1 MTTKI
6 RPHGPTGET
15 AIDYAAVEGAI
26 GLDWWEADPN
36 LRQLVERLAHTSDRG
51 FAEKHL
57 SNMGAVMGQRIAARS
72 EATDK
77 NPPRLE
83 KYDAWGN
90 EVNEVVHHQS
100 AIDTKR
106 DLWDNGFL
114 GLRWTEEARAT
125 SAGHIPPV
133 VQTGFLYL
141 LNQCDTGMACGIGM
155 TSSAAGI
162 INRHAPPHIRELFLP
177 HLTAMEFG
185 EAWAGGMFMTE
196 IRGGSDLASSECDAA
211 KTPDGSWRLNGS
223 KWFCSNLDA
232 EAILTLARTEGG
244 RPGLAGL
251 ATFMV
256 PKYRSDGTRNGTHIR
271 RLKDKL
277 GTKSVPTGEVD
288 FVDAEAYL
296 MGRES
301 GDAKSA
307 ADDPRGLSPSA
318 TREKARAT
326 DGDDGVARD
335 GRGINRMME
344 MVQGSRFGVALM
356 GLGIMRRSFL
366 EAAIYAHHRTAFGQL
381 IAEYPLVRETLVDM
395 AVEVEA
401 GCALAFEAAEAGG
414 RKDAESRRLY
424 RILVPLAKFR
434 CARKG
439 VELATQAVEIHG
451 GNGYIENWP
460 VARQLRDAVCHPIW
474 EGTENIICLDVL
486 RSMQKEHADEALF
499 GRVERAL
506 GTAEH
511 PAVANTASQIGRAVD
526 EVREAVAYLDRA
538 PQEIRL
544 LHARRLTGFMADVAQ
559 AALLAEEAAW
569 ELEHKGSARKAI
581 VASYFARQKLGE
593 KPLRGIT
600 SGDRT
605 VLDHFEA
612 IVRYEPVSPSSL

>member
-1 MTTKI
+1 MTA
-6 RPHGPTGET
+6 PTHST
-15 AIDYAAVEGAI
+15 RTDDAPAIDYANMDAAI
-26 GLDWWEADPN
+26 GQSWWDADPN
-36 LRQLVERLAHTSDRG
+36 LRQLVERLAHKDDRA

-57 SNMGAVMGQRIAARS
+57 QNMGSVIGERLAPRS
-72 EATDK
+72 ELTDK

-83 KYDAWGN
+83 KYDHWGV

-100 AIDTKR
+100 ALDNKR

-114 GLRWTEEARAT
+114 GLRWTDEAKNT

-141 LNQCDTGMACGIGM
+141 LNQADTGMACGIGM
-155 TSSAAGI
+155 TSSAAGV
-162 INRHAPPHIRELFLP
+162 INRHAPPHIKDLFLP
-177 HLTAMEFG
+177 HLTAMNFG

-196 IRGGSDLASSECDAA
+196 IQGGSDLASSECTATKAA
-211 KTPDGSWRLNGS
+211 DGTWRINGA

-232 EAILTLARTEGG
+232 EAILTLARPEGG
-244 RPGLAGL
+244 REGLPGL

-256 PKYRSDGTRNGTHIR
+256 PKWRSDGTRNGTHIR

-288 FVDAEAYL
+288 FIDAEAYL
-296 MGRES
+296 MGREA
-301 GDAKSA
+301 GEAPARLETDDLDDAA
-307 ADDPRGLSPSA
+307 
-318 TREKARAT
+318 
-326 DGDDGVARD
+326 ARD

-366 EAAIYAHHRTAFGQL
+366 ESAIYAHHRSAFGQL
-381 IAEYPLVRETLVDM
+381 IADYPLVRETLVDM

-414 RKDAESRRLY
+414 RRDEESRRLY

-434 CARKG
+434 CTRKG
-439 VELATQAVEIHG
+439 VELASQAVEMHG

-460 VARQLRDAVCHPIW
+460 VARQLRDAQCHPIW

-486 RSMQKEHADEALF
+486 RAMQKDHADDALF
-499 GRVERAL
+499 ARVEQSL

-511 PAVANTASQIGRAVD
+511 AALSATASQVGRSVD
-526 EVREAVAYLDRA
+526 ECREAIAYLDRA
-538 PQEIRL
+538 PQDLRL
-544 LHARRLTGFMADVAQ
+544 LHARRLTAFMADVAQ
-559 AALLAEEAAW
+559 AALLVEEGAW

-581 VASYFARQKLGE
+581 VARYFANRKLAE
-593 KPLRGIT
+593 RPLRGIT
-600 SGDRT
+600 SEDRT
-605 VLDHFEA
+605 ALDHFDT
-612 IVRYEPVSPSSL
+612 IVRFMPVQPSGI

>member
-1 MTTKI
+1 MATEI
-6 RPHGPTGET
+6 RPQGPTVET
-15 AIDYAAVEGAI
+15 AIDYSAVESAI

-36 LRQLVERLAHTSDRG
+36 LRQLVERLAHTADRG

-57 SNMGAVMGQRIAARS
+57 SNMGAVMGQRIAERS
-72 EATDK
+72 ELTDK

-114 GLRWTEEARAT
+114 GLRWTEEARRT

-301 GDAKSA
+301 GDA
-307 ADDPRGLSPSA
+307 P
-318 TREKARAT
+318 ARLET
-326 DGDDGVARD
+326 DDGVARD

-366 EAAIYAHHRTAFGQL
+366 EAAIYAHHRSAFGQL
-381 IAEYPLVRETLVDM
+381 IAKYPLVRETLVDM

-414 RKDAESRRLY
+414 RKD
-424 RILVPLAKFR
+424 
-434 CARKG
+434 
-439 VELATQAVEIHG
+439 
-451 GNGYIENWP
+451 
-460 VARQLRDAVCHPIW
+460 
-474 EGTENIICLDVL
+474 
-486 RSMQKEHADEALF
+486 
-499 GRVERAL
+499 
-506 GTAEH
+506 
-511 PAVANTASQIGRAVD
+511 
-526 EVREAVAYLDRA
+526 
-538 PQEIRL
+538 
-544 LHARRLTGFMADVAQ
+544 
-559 AALLAEEAAW
+559 EE
-569 ELEHKGSARKAI
+569 
-581 VASYFARQKLGE
+581 
-593 KPLRGIT
+593 
-600 SGDRT
+600 
-605 VLDHFEA
+605 
-612 IVRYEPVSPSSL
+612 

>member
-1 MTTKI
+1 MTTEI
-6 RPHGPTGET
+6 RPTTETG
-15 AIDYAAVEGAI
+15 IDYATLESAI
-26 GLDWWEADPN
+26 GLDWWETDPN

-72 EATDK
+72 ELTDK

-90 EVNEVVHHQS
+90 EVNDVVHHQS

-114 GLRWTEEARAT
+114 GLRWTDEARAT

-141 LNQCDTGMACGIGM
+141 LNQCDSGMACGIGM

-177 HLTAMEFG
+177 HLTAMDFG

-196 IRGGSDLASSECDAA
+196 IQGGSDLASSECDARKA
-211 KTPDGSWRLNGS
+211 PDGTWLLNGW

-256 PKYRSDGTRNGTHIR
+256 PKRRSDGTRNGTHIR

-288 FVDAEAYL
+288 FIDAEAYL

-301 GDAKSA
+301 GDE
-307 ADDPRGLSPSA
+307 PRGL
-318 TREKARAT
+318 KARAAEGT
-326 DGDDGVARD
+326 SDDGAARD

-366 EAAIYAHHRTAFGQL
+366 EAAIYAHHRSAFGQL
-381 IAEYPLVRETLVDM
+381 IAQYPLVRETLVDM

-414 RKDAESRRLY
+414 RKDDDSRRLY

-460 VARQLRDAVCHPIW
+460 VARQLRDAMCHPIW

-486 RSMQKEHADEALF
+486 RSMQKEHADESLF
-499 GRVERAL
+499 ARVEKAL
-506 GTAEH
+506 GAAEH
-511 PAVANTASQIGRAVD
+511 PAVSSTASQVGRSVD

-538 PQEIRL
+538 PQDVRL

-559 AALLAEEAAW
+559 AALLVEEAAW

-600 SGDRT
+600 AGDRT
-605 VLDHFEA
+605 VLDHFNA
-612 IVRYEPVSPSSL
+612 IVRYGKINISDTR

>member
-1 MTTKI
+1 MTTEAKPAA
-6 RPHGPTGET
+6 RGTGIE
-15 AIDYAAVEGAI
+15 YGSVEAAA

-36 LRQLVERLAHTSDRG
+36 LHQLVERLAHPDDRA
-51 FAEKHL
+51 FAEEHL
-57 SNMGAVMGQRIAARS
+57 ARMGALMGRGIAPRS
-72 EATDK
+72 EQTDR

-100 AIDTKR
+100 NLDNKR

-114 GLRWTEEARAT
+114 GLRWTDDAKRT
-125 SAGHIPPV
+125 SAGHLPPV

-141 LNQCDTGMACGIGM
+141 LNQCDTGLACGIGM

-162 INRHAPPHIRELFLP
+162 VNRHAPPHLRELFLP
-177 HLTAMEFG
+177 HLTAMDFG

-196 IRGGSDLASSECDAA
+196 IRGGSDLASSECSATKAA
-211 KTPDGSWRLNGS
+211 DGTWRINGS

-232 EAILTLARTEGG
+232 EAILTLARPEGG
-244 RPGLAGL
+244 RAGLAGL
-251 ATFMV
+251 ATFLV
-256 PKYRSDGTRNGTHIR
+256 PKYRRDGNLNGKHIR

-301 GDAKSA
+301 GDVAQ
-307 ADDPRGLSPSA
+307 PPSA
-318 TREKARAT
+318 VL
-326 DGDDGVARD
+326 DDGTDVAARD

-366 EAAIYAHHRTAFGQL
+366 EAAIYAHHREAFGQI
-381 IAEYPLVRETLVDM
+381 IADFPLVRETLVEM

-414 RKDAESRRLY
+414 RKDEDSRRLY

-439 VELATQAVEIHG
+439 VELALQAVEMHG

-486 RSMQKEHADEALF
+486 RSMQKEHADDALF

-506 GTAEH
+506 GAAEH
-511 PAVANTASQIGRAVD
+511 PAVSATASQVGRSVD
-526 EVREAVAYLDRA
+526 ECREAIAYLDRA
-538 PQEIRL
+538 PQEVRL
-544 LHARRLTGFMADVAQ
+544 LRARRLTGWMADVAQ
-559 AALLAEEAAW
+559 AALLVEEAGW
-569 ELEHKGSARKAI
+569 ELERKGSARKAI
-581 VASYFARQKLGE
+581 VAGYFARQKLAE

-600 SGDRT
+600 SDNRT
-605 VLDHFEA
+605 VLDHFDT
-612 IVRYEPVSPSSL
+612 IVRFQPLAPSSL

>member
-1 MTTKI
+1 MTA
-6 RPHGPTGET
+6 PTRQTT
-15 AIDYAAVEGAI
+15 ADSIDYAATDAAI
-26 GLDWWEADPN
+26 GLDWWQADPN
-36 LRQLVERLAHTSDRG
+36 LRQLVERLAHPTDRA

-57 SNMGAVMGQRIAARS
+57 SNMGAVMGQQIAPRS
-72 EATDK
+72 ELTDK

-90 EVNEVVHHQS
+90 ETNDVVHHQS
-100 AIDTKR
+100 NIDNKR

-114 GLRWTEEARAT
+114 GLRWTDEAKNT
-125 SAGHIPPV
+125 TAGHLPPV

-141 LNQCDTGMACGIGM
+141 LNQCDTGLACGIGM

-162 INRHAPPHIRELFLP
+162 VNRHAPPHIRDLFLP
-177 HLTAMEFG
+177 HLTSMDFG

-196 IRGGSDLASSECDAA
+196 IRGGSDLASSECTTTKAG
-211 KTPDGSWRLNGS
+211 DGTWRINGS

-232 EAILTLARTEGG
+232 EAILALARPEGA
-244 RPGLAGL
+244 REGLAGL
-251 ATFMV
+251 ATFLV
-256 PKYRSDGTRNGTHIR
+256 PKYRSDGSLNGKHIR

-296 MGRES
+296 MGR
-301 GDAKSA
+301 DVAQ
-307 ADDPRGLSPSA
+307 PPSA
-318 TREKARAT
+318 VLS
-326 DGDDGVARD
+326 DGAEDAARD

-381 IAEYPLVRETLVDM
+381 LAEFPLVRETLVDM

-414 RKDAESRRLY
+414 RKDEESRRLY

-439 VELATQAVEIHG
+439 VELATQAVEMHG

-460 VARQLRDAVCHPIW
+460 VARQLRDAICHPIW

-486 RSMQKEHADEALF
+486 RSMQKDQADEALF
-499 GRVERAL
+499 ARVDQAL
-506 GTAEH
+506 GAAEH
-511 PAVANTASQIGRAVD
+511 PAIATTASRVGRAVD
-526 EVREAVAYLDRA
+526 ECREAIAYVNSA
-538 PQEIRL
+538 PEDVRL
-544 LHARRLTGFMADVAQ
+544 LQARRLTAFMADVAQ
-559 AALLAEEAAW
+559 AALLVEEALW
-569 ELEHKGSARKAI
+569 ELEHIGSARKAI
-581 VASYFARQKLGE
+581 VAAYFGRQKLE
-593 KPLRGIT
+593 HKPLRGIT
-600 SGDRT
+600 SDERT
-605 VLDHFEA
+605 ALDHFAA
-612 IVRYEPVSPSSL
+612 IVHYLPIDL